1 MLPRPGRTSRGSS
14 TAVIA
19 IENARLFDELR
30 ERQAEERTSEMIG
43 SSSLLKDRDRF
54 PEFLRAAPAPSTR

>member
-1 MLPRPGRTSRGSS
+1 
-14 TAVIA
+14 VIA

-43 SSSLLKDRDRF
+43 SSPLLKDRDRF
-54 PEFLRAAPAPSTR
+54 PEFLRAAPAPRAR